1 MTAISRTLSTAVL
14 ASMVMTGTMTTAADA
29 PQKSA
34 DEMVALM
41 AQAQKDGRLKTAR
54 KTKLVDA
61 RPAKAGEVIVTVI
74 AGEGKETTSKPA
86 AAGDQV
92 VRNRCPQTGNEQYLV
107 TAAKFTGKYEKTATP
122 ADKDGWQEYRPLGSD
137 MRVLL
142 LDAGAPPFTF
152 TAPWGEAMVA
162 RGGDAIL
169 QDPKDARD
177 VYRVAR
183 ASFDCTYE
191 VGEP

>member
-1 MTAISRTLSTAVL
+1 MTAISRTLCYAVL
-14 ASMVMTGTMTTAADA
+14 ASMVMTGTTTSAADA
-29 PQKSA
+29 PHRSA

-61 RPAKAGEVIVTVI
+61 RPAKPGEVIVTVI
-74 AGEGKETTSKPA
+74 AGEGKETSSKPA

-92 VRNRCPQTGNEQYLV
+92 VRNRCPQTGHEQYLV
-107 TAAKFTGKYEKTATP
+107 AAAKFTGKYEKTATP
-122 ADKDGWQEYRPLGSD
+122 ADEDGWQEYRPVAGD

-142 LDAGAPPFTF
+142 LDAATPPFTF

-169 QDPKDARD
+169 QDPGDTRD

-191 VGEP
+191 VREP

>member
-1 MTAISRTLSTAVL
+1 MTATARTLSALVL
-14 ASMVMTGTMTTAADA
+14 ASVMATTTTIAADA
-29 PQKSA
+29 PHKSA
-34 DEMVALM
+34 EDMAALM
-41 AQAQKDGRLKTAR
+41 AQAQKDGHLKTAR

-61 RPAKAGEVIVTVI
+61 RPARAGEVIVTVI
-74 AGEGKETTSKPA
+74 KGEGKETTSKPA
-86 AAGDQV
+86 AEGDQV
-92 VRNRCPQTGNEQYLV
+92 VRNRCPKTGNEQYLV
-107 TAAKFTGKYEKTATP
+107 AAAKFTGKYEATGTP
-122 ADKDGWQEYRPLGSD
+122 ADKDGWQEYRPVGSD

-142 LDAGAPPFTF
+142 LDAATPPFTF

-169 QDPKDARD
+169 QDPKDAKD

-191 VGEP
+191 VAKP

>member
-1 MTAISRTLSTAVL
+1 MTATARALSATVL
-14 ASMVMTGTMTTAADA
+14 ASMMMMTTTPTIAADA
-29 PQKSA
+29 PQKTA

-61 RPAKAGEVIVTVI
+61 RPAKPGEVIVTVI
-74 AGEGKETTSKPA
+74 AGEGQETTSKPA

-92 VRNRCPQTGNEQYLV
+92 VRNRCPKTGNEQYLV
-107 TAAKFTGKYEKTATP
+107 AAAKFTGKYETTAAP
-122 ADKDGWQEYRPLGSD
+122 ADKDGWKEYRPLGGD
-137 MRVLL
+137 MHVLL
-142 LDAGAPPFTF
+142 LDAETPPFTF
-152 TAPWGEAMVA
+152 MAPWGEAMVA

-191 VGEP
+191 VR

>member
-1 MTAISRTLSTAVL
+1 MTAIYRALSAAVL
-14 ASMVMTGTMTTAADA
+14 ASMMMTTMTTAADA
-29 PQKSA
+29 PQKTA

-41 AQAQKDGRLKTAR
+41 AQAQKDGRLQTAR

-61 RPAKAGEVIVTVI
+61 RPAKAGEVVVTVI

-107 TAAKFTGKYEKTATP
+107 SAAKFTGKYEATGAP
-122 ADKDGWQEYRPLGSD
+122 ADKDGWREYRPLGSD

-142 LDAGAPPFTF
+142 LDAATPPFTF

-191 VGEP
+191 LRRP

>member
-1 MTAISRTLSTAVL
+1 MTAISRTLSAAVL
-14 ASMVMTGTMTTAADA
+14 VSILMTTTTVAEA
-29 PQKSA
+29 PQKTA
-34 DEMVALM
+34 DQMVALM

-54 KTKLVDA
+54 KTKPIDA
-61 RPAKAGEVIVTVI
+61 RPAKPGEVIVTVI
-74 AGEGKETTSKPA
+74 AGEGQETTSKPA

-92 VRNRCPQTGNEQYLV
+92 VRNRCPKTGNEQYLV
-107 TAAKFTGKYEKTATP
+107 AAAKFTGKYEATGRP
-122 ADKDGWQEYRPLGSD
+122 ADKDGWQEYRPIGSD

-142 LDAGAPPFTF
+142 LDAATPPFIF
-152 TAPWGEAMVA
+152 TAPWGESMVA

-191 VGEP
+191 VVEP

>member
-1 MTAISRTLSTAVL
+1 MTAIARAFGATVL
-14 ASMVMTGTMTTAADA
+14 ASMVMMATTTAADA
-29 PQKSA
+29 PQKTA
-34 DEMVALM
+34 DEIVALM

-107 TAAKFTGKYEKTATP
+107 AAAKFTGKYEATGKP

-142 LDAGAPPFTF
+142 LDAGTPPFTF

-191 VGEP
+191 LRQP

>member
-1 MTAISRTLSTAVL
+1 MTAIPRTLSATML
-14 ASMVMTGTMTTAADA
+14 ASMMMTATTHAADA
-29 PQKSA
+29 PHKAA

-61 RPAKAGEVIVTVI
+61 RPAKTGEVIVTFI
-74 AGEGKETTSKPA
+74 IDEGKETTSKPA

-92 VRNRCPQTGNEQYLV
+92 VRNRCPPTGNEQYLV
-107 TAAKFTGKYEKTATP
+107 AAVKFTGKYEATGTP
-122 ADKDGWQEYRPLGSD
+122 ADQDGWKEYQPVGND
-137 MRVLL
+137 MHVLL
-142 LDAGAPPFTF
+142 LDANAPPFTF

-162 RGGDAIL
+162 FPGDAIV
-169 QDPKDARD
+169 QDPKDVRD

-191 VGEP
+191 LREP

>member
-1 MTAISRTLSTAVL
+1 MTATARALPACVL
-14 ASMVMTGTMTTAADA
+14 ASMVMSTTTAAGDV
-29 PQKSA
+29 PHKSA
-34 DEMVALM
+34 EHMAELM
-41 AQAQKDGRLKTAR
+41 AQARKDGRLKTAR

-61 RPAKAGEVIVTVI
+61 RPAKVGEVIVTVI

-86 AAGDQV
+86 ADGDRV

-107 TAAKFTGKYEKTATP
+107 AAAKFTGKYEATGTP
-122 ADKDGWQEYRPLGSD
+122 ADDDGWQEYRPLGSD

-142 LDAGAPPFTF
+142 LEAAAPPFTF

-177 VYRVAR
+177 IYRVAR

-191 VGEP
+191 IAGP

>member
-1 MTAISRTLSTAVL
+1 MNGRFRALALSVL
-14 ASMVMTGTMTTAADA
+14 ASIVMTSTTTAKDA

-41 AQAQKDGRLKTAR
+41 AQAQMDGRLKIAR

-61 RPAKAGEVIVTVI
+61 RPARVGEVIVTVI
-74 AGEGKETTSKPA
+74 AGQGQETTSKPA

-92 VRNRCPQTGNEQYLV
+92 VRNRCLPTGNEQYLV
-107 TAAKFTGKYEKTATP
+107 AAAKFAGKYEPTGGA
-122 ADKDGWQEYRPLGSD
+122 ADAEGWKEYRPVGSD

-142 LDAGAPPFTF
+142 LAADTAPFTF
-152 TAPWGEAMVA
+152 TAPWGEPMVA

-169 QDPKDARD
+169 QDPQDARD
-177 VYRVAR
+177 VYRVER

-191 VGEP
+191 VRER

>member
-1 MTAISRTLSTAVL
+1 MSQTARSLAALVL
-14 ASMVMTGTMTTAADA
+14 ASTVMTTTSATAADA
-29 PQKSA
+29 PHKSA
-34 DEMVALM
+34 EEMAALM
-41 AQAQKDGRLKTAR
+41 AGAQKDGRLQTAR

-61 RPAKAGEVIVTVI
+61 RPAKLGEVIVTVI

-86 AAGDQV
+86 ADGDRV

-107 TAAKFTGKYEKTATP
+107 AAAKFSGKYEATGKP
-122 ADKDGWQEYRPLGSD
+122 ADKDGWQEYRPVGSD

-142 LDAGAPPFTF
+142 LDAAMPSFTF

-169 QDPKDARD
+169 QDPKDAKD

-191 VGEP
+191 LREP

>member
-1 MTAISRTLSTAVL
+1 MTLTVRTLAALVL
-14 ASMVMTGTMTTAADA
+14 ASMVMSTTTSAAVDA

-34 DEMVALM
+34 DEMAGLM

-61 RPAKAGEVIVTVI
+61 RPAKAGEVIVTII

-107 TAAKFTGKYEKTATP
+107 AAAKFAGKYEKTATP
-122 ADKDGWQEYRPLGSD
+122 ADKDGWQEYRPVGSD

-142 LDAGAPPFTF
+142 LDAATPPFTF

-162 RGGDAIL
+162 KGGDAIL

-191 VGEP
+191 IR